1 MSTVVCLSKLQNES
15 VNYEFD
21 FLSRLAV
28 GETALTIAAT
38 VEVSNGVDANPA
50 AMLSGSPSLS
60 GTIGRQLLIGGLPG
74 VIYQLTMAVRTSN
87 SQILLNRAKVAV
99 LTSNVTPP
107 P

>member
-1 MSTVVCLSKLQNES
+1 MSTVVTLSKLQSEA

-28 GETALTIAAT
+28 GENALTIAAT
-38 VEVSNGVDANPA
+38 VEVLVGEDPNPA

-60 GTIGRQLLIGGLPG
+60 GTIGRQRLVGGLPG
-74 VIYQLTMAVRTSN
+74 VIYRLSMAVRTSN
-87 SQILLNRAKVAV
+87 SQIVINQASVAV
-99 LTSNVTPP
+99 LTSNVIPP